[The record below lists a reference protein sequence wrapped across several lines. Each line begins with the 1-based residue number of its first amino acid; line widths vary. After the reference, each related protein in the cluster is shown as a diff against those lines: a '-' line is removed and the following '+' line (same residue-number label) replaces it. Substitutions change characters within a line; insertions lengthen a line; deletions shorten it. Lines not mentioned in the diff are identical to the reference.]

1 MRKPPLLPVVTG
13 LRPVSQLGALLAC
26 LSVVLALAASTAAQE
41 TRTVTI
47 GGVPYQETYQT
58 VSRPVTRIDWQ
69 PRERTR
75 TVQRPAG
82 GVREWQRPV
91 VVPRVTHEWHARRRF
106 SWNPLAGPDVV
117 YELLPRTVWER
128 RLETVRQPVG
138 PLEPV
143 PERWIVDEPVR
154 VLGFEQQRELVSRV
168 PIQGPSAVQGP
179 SGVLANQ
186 ALPQPQPG
194 TYSPSNAVRPEPPRI
209 GGVQRYDDRYPRR

>member
-1 MRKPPLLPVVTG
+1 MYQSALTQVIMGFWPCGLPC
-13 LRPVSQLGALLAC
+13 ALLIC
-26 LSVVLALAASTAAQE
+26 LSVNLHLPTAAAAQE

-58 VSRPVTRIDWQ
+58 VSRPVARIDWQ
-69 PRERTR
+69 SRERTR

-82 GVREWQRPV
+82 GMREWQRPV

-117 YELLPRTVWER
+117 YELLPRTVWEQ

-168 PIQGPSAVQGP
+168 PIQIPSTA
-179 SGVLANQ
+179 LAQ
-186 ALPQPQPG
+186 QTIPQPPPG
-194 TYSPSNAVRPEPPRI
+194 ASSPSHAYGPQPARI

>member
-1 MRKPPLLPVVTG
+1 MYRPALTQVMLGFWPCGLPCAV
-13 LRPVSQLGALLAC
+13 LICLGANLHLAT
-26 LSVVLALAASTAAQE
+26 SAAAQE

-58 VSRPVTRIDWQ
+58 VSRPVARIDWQ
-69 PRERTR
+69 SRERTR

-117 YELLPRTVWER
+117 YELLPRTVWEQ

-168 PIQGPSAVQGP
+168 PIQGPAAA
-179 SGVLANQ
+179 LANQ
-186 ALPQPQPG
+186 TVPQPQPG
-194 TYSPSNAVRPEPPRI
+194 AFGPANAFGRQPERI